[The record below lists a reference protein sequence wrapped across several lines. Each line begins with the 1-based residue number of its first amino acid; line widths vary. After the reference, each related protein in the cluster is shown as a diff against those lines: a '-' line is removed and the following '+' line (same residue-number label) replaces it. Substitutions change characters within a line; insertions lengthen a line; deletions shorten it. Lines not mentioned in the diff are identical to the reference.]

1 MVNLAESYKKEHW
14 VISINLIIPMGFL
27 QTFKCVHMSTV
38 RYILYLEFGCPS
50 RSLAT
55 FSKKLALEKLMPVG
69 DALSLLVPIA
79 LVIPPLFMFVI
90 K

>member
-1 MVNLAESYKKEHW
+1 ML
-14 VISINLIIPMGFL
+14 
-27 QTFKCVHMSTV
+27 TV
-38 RYILYLEFGCPS
+38 RNILYLEFGCPS

-69 DALSLLVPIA
+69 EVFSLLVPIGP
-79 LVIPPLFMFVI
+79 LIPPLLIFVI